1 MSFFLR
7 IGIVAFFLLATR
19 FALPGQ
25 SVTLG
30 GYIKDME
37 GVYFF
42 ENALPLPGGKTISN
56 THYNLIHNRLNL
68 KIYPIKN
75 ATVAL
80 EIRNRVFFGPLFS
93 LVPGYANG
101 LETDPGLVDLSW
113 NLVEQKDWFFN
124 TTIDRAFVDYT
135 LGNWE
140 IRIGR
145 QRINW
150 GINLV
155 WNPNDLF
162 NAFSFTDFDY
172 EERPG
177 SDAVLLT
184 WYPTFSSSFDLA
196 CKAAKEEENRTLAAR
211 YRFNLWNYDF
221 QVLAGQTGY
230 DYVVGGG
237 WSGNI
242 RDVSFRGE
250 ASWFLPRES
259 KKELSDEALSATV
272 SFDYTTASSFYIHA
286 SFLYNSMGTI
296 SKGHGFSLLDP
307 NQPISAKKLSI
318 GRYELFGQLSYSISP
333 IVGASLATLYN
344 PVDYSMFVSPALTF
358 SLHDV
363 LELLLTSQILLGEQG
378 TEYAAIGNAYT
389 LFGRIRWS
397 F

>member
-135 LGNWE
+135 LGN
-140 IRIGR
+140 
-145 QRINW
+145 
-150 GINLV
+150 
-155 WNPNDLF
+155 
-162 NAFSFTDFDY
+162 
-172 EERPG
+172 
-177 SDAVLLT
+177 
-184 WYPTFSSSFDLA
+184 
-196 CKAAKEEENRTLAAR
+196 
-211 YRFNLWNYDF
+211 
-221 QVLAGQTGY
+221 
-230 DYVVGGG
+230 
-237 WSGNI
+237 
-242 RDVSFRGE
+242 
-250 ASWFLPRES
+250 
-259 KKELSDEALSATV
+259 
-272 SFDYTTASSFYIHA
+272 
-286 SFLYNSMGTI
+286 
-296 SKGHGFSLLDP
+296 
-307 NQPISAKKLSI
+307 
-318 GRYELFGQLSYSISP
+318 
-333 IVGASLATLYN
+333 
-344 PVDYSMFVSPALTF
+344 
-358 SLHDV
+358 
-363 LELLLTSQILLGEQG
+363 
-378 TEYAAIGNAYT
+378 
-389 LFGRIRWS
+389 
-397 F
+397 